1 MKSNLLILV
10 TLGIFSCSKEECVTI
25 EDKQEINGN
34 YYFFFGRGNRYTFD
48 EQSLLVPDAQQS
60 GKVSAEDFNR
70 YQVGD
75 QYCY

>member
-1 MKSNLLILV
+1 MKSTLLILV

-25 EDKQEINGN
+25 ENKQEINGN
-34 YYFFFGRGNRYTFD
+34 YYFFVGRGDRYTFD
-48 EQSLLVPDAQQS
+48 EQSLLVPDTQQS

>member
-1 MKSNLLILV
+1 METI
-10 TLGIFSCSKEECVTI
+10 IFLEGG
-25 EDKQEINGN
+25 D
-34 YYFFFGRGNRYTFD
+34 RYTFD